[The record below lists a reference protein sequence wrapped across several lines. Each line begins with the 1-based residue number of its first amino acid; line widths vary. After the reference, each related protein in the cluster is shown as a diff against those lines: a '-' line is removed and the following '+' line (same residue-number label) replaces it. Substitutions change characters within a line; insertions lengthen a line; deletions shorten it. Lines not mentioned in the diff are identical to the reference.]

1 MAAGMAKQS
10 FADRRPQAELEDEGR
25 RWIAAGGRRW
35 IAAGG
40 RTSADG
46 QTNKSI
52 MTYAAASIGSSS

>member
-10 FADRRPQAELEDEGR
+10 FADRRPQAELEDE
-25 RWIAAGGRRW
+25 GRRW